1 MPNFYVTRLGIVVS
15 ALAALGVVA
24 AAAGSG
30 QSAKAPGSLTC
41 DIEVNQAAS
50 GVELQ
55 ALVSALRDT
64 SGSYRL
70 SVAKSGGG
78 GSANINQS
86 GGFDVRGGAPRVVS
100 TVSLGGDGRYSAR
113 LSVTAEGRTVECTRH
128 VGGAL

>member
-1 MPNFYVTRLGIVVS
+1 MPNFYVTRLGIVVP

-30 QSAKAPGSLTC
+30 ENAQAAGSLIC
-41 DIEVNQAAS
+41 KIEVTQAAG
-50 GVELQ
+50 GVELE

-86 GGFDVRGGAPRVVS
+86 GGFDVKGGAPRVVS
-100 TVSLGGDGRYSAR
+100 TVGLGGDGRYTAR
-113 LSVTAEGRTVECTRH
+113 LSVTAEGRTVECTRR

>member
-1 MPNFYVTRLGIVVS
+1 MPNFLVTRLGIVVP

-24 AAAGSG
+24 AGAGSSE
-30 QSAKAPGSLTC
+30 SANAATPLAC
-41 DIEVNQAAS
+41 EIEVNRAAG

-55 ALVSALRDT
+55 ALVATTRDT

-86 GGFDVRGGAPRVVS
+86 GGFEVRGGAPRVVS
-100 TVSLGGDGRYSAR
+100 SVNLGGDGRYVAH
-113 LSVTAEGRTVECTRH
+113 LWVTAGGRTVECTRR
-128 VGGAL
+128 VGGSL